1 MFAPLSFLAGALTWS
16 ATEYALHRFV
26 GHGPRR
32 TRPKRLLVRF
42 TPSGL
47 MAAFNEEHLAHHADH
62 RYFAPT
68 RQKALAAATVT
79 GMAAAAGSVL
89 LGPRRG
95 LSFALG
101 LGVTYVGYE
110 LVHRRMHTH
119 GPIGT
124 YARRMW
130 RHHLYHHFKSPR
142 MNHGVTSPLWD
153 KVFDTDVAVTGKV
166 KIPRRHAPD
175 WMLDADGSVR
185 PEYAA
190 DYEVPAREGARGS
203 EGRA

>member
-1 MFAPLSFLAGALTWS
+1 MFTPLSFLAGALTWS
-16 ATEYALHRFV
+16 AAEYTLHRFV

-32 TRPKRLLVRF
+32 ARPKSLLAQL

-68 RQKALAAATVT
+68 RQKAAAAAVVT
-79 GMAAAAGSVL
+79 GAAAAAGSVV

-95 LSFALG
+95 HSFALG
-101 LGVTYVGYE
+101 LGATYVAYE

-119 GPIGT
+119 GPIGA
-124 YARRMW
+124 YDRWMW

-142 MNHGVTSPLWD
+142 MNHGVASPLWD
-153 KVFDTDVAVTGKV
+153 KVLGTKVAVTGKV

-175 WMLDADGSVR
+175 WMLDADGDVH
-185 PEYAA
+185 PKYAA
-190 DYEVPAREGARGS
+190 DYEVSPAKEPAAAKTVG
-203 EGRA
+203 